1 MDKKRYKKS
10 IIKAITRVMEKY
22 SYKELYKY
30 KFYSKKIILF
40 WLICLETILK
50 GYKVYRAYK
59 KHNSLYTA

>member
-1 MDKKRYKKS
+1 MDKKSDKKS

-40 WLICLETILK
+40 WLICFETILK
-50 GYKVYRAYK
+50 GYKIPCVYK